1 MLHSFDSKVIN
12 GSPHYFIIEEI
23 GDLKGIEDFKTLLAE
38 TMKTVSNENIK
49 TVSVVLNQ
57 QESLNSSYIKYLKDL
72 KFVQH
77 EIQYFYHLDLTSIH
91 DFNDHSSFTLKSLEH
106 TSEDLFKEVWQQS
119 MALSLNAPSQT
130 TIGQQFEGMK
140 SEIGDNYAKSCLIVF
155 KENEPIGVTMPHI
168 EQGTVDEGRLF
179 YLGFIPEYRGKGH
192 GALIH
197 RQSLGY
203 LKQIG
208 AKHYIGATGHK
219 NLPMQKIFNTNNC
232 HLFDKRVTY
241 RHLIKSDSIK

>member
-12 GSPHYFIIEEI
+12 GSPHYFIIEEL
-23 GDLKGIEDFKTLLAE
+23 GDLKEIEDFKTLLAE

-49 TVSVVLNQ
+49 MVSVVLNQ
-57 QESLNSSYIKYLKDL
+57 QESLNSSYTKYLKDL
-72 KFVQH
+72 KFIQH

-91 DFNDHSSFTLKSLEH
+91 DFHNHSPFTLKSLEH
-106 TSEDLFKEVWQQS
+106 TSKDLFKEVWRQS

-130 TIGQQFEGMK
+130 TIDQHFEGME
-140 SEIGDNYAKSCLIVF
+140 SEIGDNYTKSCLIVF
-155 KENEPIGVTMPHI
+155 KENEPVGITMPHI

-179 YLGFIPEYRGKGH
+179 YFGFIPEYRGKGH

-197 RQSLGY
+197 RQSLQY

-208 AKHYIGATGHK
+208 AKHYIGATGYK
-219 NLPMQKIFNTNNC
+219 NLPMQKIFIANNC

-241 RHLIKSDSIK
+241 RRLI